1 VVLVFFR
8 RGDCWRGVLVRKVIK
23 RDQHADLPSSRD
35 YTRTADRFRLY
46 LYHEHR
52 ESRTDQ
58 DYAVADT
65 MTLAAPPLTVQL
77 T

>member
-1 VVLVFFR
+1 MVLVFFR

-52 ESRTDQ
+52 E
-58 DYAVADT
+58 
-65 MTLAAPPLTVQL
+65 
-77 T
+77 